1 MPLRHLLR
9 IDWDVIAGIIAAL
22 VAMLLSFMGLVSET
36 DGRGII
42 LLLCALLLIRDLRG
56 EAGLGLPKIALRPR
70 LAMSADCCWNGRG
83 VTGMKTSTRR
93 ILGAALAGIS
103 VAVAVVLQF
112 AGKPVMSMDDWRTES
127 FPGGDFTSGTLQLH
141 WQLAA
146 VAAFTLLG
154 VAIFNMKIINVIIP
168 FSGWCPCCIKCK

>member
-1 MPLRHLLR
+1 
-9 IDWDVIAGIIAAL
+9 
-22 VAMLLSFMGLVSET
+22 
-36 DGRGII
+36 
-42 LLLCALLLIRDLRG
+42 
-56 EAGLGLPKIALRPR
+56 
-70 LAMSADCCWNGRG
+70 
-83 VTGMKTSTRR
+83 MKTSTRR

-154 VAIFNMKIINVIIP
+154 VAILVWPRRQPPKLSV
-168 FSGWCPCCIKCK
+168 